1 MEWFPIANG
10 IVSYCEWNSF
20 LLRKE
25 YEIIRQ
31 KKACTQY
38 LTAYRLR
45 YIYIRESLLFITLTI
60 LLL

>member
-1 MEWFPIANG
+1 MEWFLIANG
-10 IVSYCEWNSF
+10 IASYCKWNSF

-38 LTAYRLR
+38 LTAYRL
-45 YIYIRESLLFITLTI
+45 
-60 LLL
+60 

>member
-10 IVSYCEWNSF
+10 IASYCERNMR
-20 LLRKE
+20 LLFKRKPVRS
-25 YEIIRQ
+25 ISPH
-31 KKACTQY
+31 TGF
-38 LTAYRLR
+38 R